1 VVFAAIVFALKAG
14 LGVGGALGG
23 YLLSGYGYVPNAAQS
38 PQVLDGI
45 RLMMGILPALGF
57 ALCAGCLFFYRIDRR
72 LEIQLSEELE
82 QRRSAYGAAGTAEAQ
97 P

>member
-1 VVFAAIVFALKAG
+1 MFALKAG

-23 YLLSGYGYVPNAAQS
+23 YILAGYGYVPNAAQS

-57 ALCAGCLFFYRIDRR
+57 ALCAACLFFYRIDRR
-72 LEIQLSEELE
+72 LEIQLSDELA
-82 QRRSAYGAAGTAEAQ
+82 QRRIAYAAAGSKEVQ